1 VALPDA
7 GANLAG
13 RFTSRS
19 TWALIGALIA
29 LVGAL
34 RLCLDR
40 FHNGDFYLSL
50 VSGRIVTY
58 AGLGSYFK
66 WRSPETR
73 VVLTGWLEHFTP
85 QELRDNYGVL
95 RNGAPT
101 RCGRPGAD
109 RVLQAYPPLQMR
121 STIPAGDGVHSR
133 IR

>member
-13 RFTSRS
+13 RFTSRP

-40 FHNGDFYLSL
+40 FHNG
-50 VSGRIVTY
+50 
-58 AGLGSYFK
+58 
-66 WRSPETR
+66 RSTETR
-73 VVLTGWLEHFTP
+73 VVLNGWLEHFTP

-101 RCGRPGAD
+101 WCGRPGAD
-109 RVLQAYPPLQMR
+109 RVLRAYPPLEMR
-121 STIPAGDGVHSR
+121 STIPAGDGVHPR